1 MQFLKYAILF
11 LFFIHNTLTAQ
22 DSLYLTLDRVIASV
36 QSEDL
41 NLQAESKELFG
52 NVSKNDRAIATINAY
67 YQLLIEATQ
76 IDIFE
81 DLIIEKEDLI
91 QQLKVQVSAG
101 QKLES
106 ELLLAQDNKQRLQ
119 LQVQDTQQSFQQA
132 MSKILVVLN
141 VSNPVAMSL
150 QLADL
155 QLIDFVTMEDISNGI
170 TKGHPIIAYKRKLA
184 ATQKTTASEKKERW
198 IPNRRLRVPN
208 RRLSLQLG
216 SFRQGNTNEF
226 GGGFSESIEWS
237 VPVFKLRG
245 GGNAKI
251 NKKQRKLQA
260 IEIEQQNLSNAH
272 ETIEYQIQLLEA
284 KEAVAVS
291 EEGNAFAQKALE
303 QAYSRQEAEIGN
315 APKIAQAQEEYIQAL
330 LLYLNAIANY
340 NVLQFRLWVAL
351 GNDF

>member
-1 MQFLKYAILF
+1 MQFLKCAILF

-41 NLQAESKELFG
+41 NLQAESTDLSG
-52 NVSKNDRAIATINAY
+52 NISKNDRAIATINAY

-91 QQLKVQVSAG
+91 QQLKIQVSAG
-101 QKLES
+101 EKLES

-141 VSNPVAMSL
+141 VSNQVAMSL

-155 QLIDFVTMEDISNGI
+155 QLIDFVTMEDISSGI

-184 ATQKTTASEKKERW
+184 ATQKTTAFEKKERW
-198 IPNRRLRVPN
+198 IPN

-237 VPVFKLRG
+237 VPLFKLRG

-291 EEGNAFAQKALE
+291 EEGNAFAQKALD

-315 APKIAQAQEEYIQAL
+315 ALKIAQAQEEYIQAM
-330 LLYLNAIANY
+330 LLYLNAIADY